1 MPSKSTEGKE
11 NNGTD
16 SGETESGEG
25 SWETEEE
32 EVIEGVPAGKTLTAS
47 GPKSPLQ
54 AKQKKTESS
63 PARVTDKQPK
73 TKQVSSPVKKLTESL
88 SSLSTQDTVMSG
100 DSPGATEGGATQ
112 NPEAQTL
119 YTWSSSKKPPGAS
132 KGNPS
137 ENDEIALVNVQVYN
151 TRPVPKKFEIP
162 PKGEYC
168 DVHIINIFDPT
179 NFVVRRI
186 FFSMYHTVKEIY
198 SGFKH

>member
-1 MPSKSTEGKE
+1 M
-11 NNGTD
+11 
-16 SGETESGEG
+16 
-25 SWETEEE
+25 
-32 EVIEGVPAGKTLTAS
+32 IEGVPAGKTLTAS

-88 SSLSTQDTVMSG
+88 SSLSTQDFVMSG

-119 YTWSSSKKPPGAS
+119 YTWSSSKEPPGAS